1 VESVVRLLDLGMDP
15 FNFADALLGVL
26 SQRLVRTLCPDCKI
40 GYQPEPAELEE
51 LALEYSEADS
61 AKLLKEWR
69 KQGVAALYRAKGCE
83 KCDQTGYKGRMA
95 LFELLVADAAMKRL
109 VQTRAPVTEI
119 AAAAMQN
126 GMRTLKQD
134 GITKV
139 LQGLTDIAQVR
150 MVSV

>member
-1 VESVVRLLDLGMDP
+1 
-15 FNFADALLGVL
+15 
-26 SQRLVRTLCPDCKI
+26 VRTLCPDCKT
-40 GYQPEPAELEE
+40 GYQPEAAELEE
-51 LALEYSEADS
+51 LALEYSPADS

-69 KQGVAALYRAKGCE
+69 KPGFAALQRAKGCE

-119 AAAAMQN
+119 AAAAARN

-139 LQGLTDIAQVR
+139 LQGLTDIIQVR
-150 MVSV
+150 MVSS